1 MLTDNR
7 INVMRTKL
15 RTAALTATL
24 LVAGVLVWTLLLAP
38 VVISIHRFMVLEEV
52 TRTYVRPVGEPAL
65 QARALGCIQ
74 ERPGADSNSRQC
86 VPEFGAANPPADAAV
101 IAVTATDKSE

>member
-1 MLTDNR
+1 
-7 INVMRTKL
+7 MRTKL

-52 TRTYVRPVGEPAL
+52 TRTYVRPVGEPSL
-65 QARALGCIQ
+65 QARALGCIRQ
-74 ERPGADSNSRQC
+74 RPGADSNSRQC
-86 VPEFGAANPPADAAV
+86 GPSDFAENNAKA
-101 IAVTATDKSE
+101 IARDSE